1 MTKAKTDKSAEGSR
15 SRSQIIVLF
24 IALIVFIMLLFAN
37 FAYLNTQANYD
48 KQYIGH
54 AGELRVLSQRI
65 AKNATEAAAG
75 KAAAFKL
82 LSDAR
87 NDFAQRWGYLK
98 KGDPATGLPP
108 APATVRPEMRAV
120 QLDWERLLKNTDA
133 ILSSEQTVLSL
144 HQVAATLAET
154 VPQLQIEYEKVVEIL
169 LQRGAPAAQVAMAQR
184 QSLLAERILGAVNTV
199 LAGDENSQQAADAF
213 GRDATR
219 FGQVLNGMLQGNPA
233 LKISQVEDRD
243 ARARLSEI
251 SELFQF
257 VSGSVD
263 EILETSPELFKVRE
277 SASNIFSLS
286 QTLLDEASHLATRFE
301 NLAGGRN
308 TDTIGGYVLGLL
320 ALASIILIG
329 LVMVRETNRQLRET
343 AEKNERNQNAIM
355 RLLDEIEDLADG
367 DLTVTA
373 SVTEDFTG
381 TIADSIN
388 YSVDQLRDL
397 VATINLTA
405 GQVAAAV
412 QETQATAMHLAQ
424 ASEHQAQQI
433 SEASTAISDM
443 AESIDQVSANA
454 AESSAVAERSV
465 EIANKGNEVVHNTIH
480 GMDNIREQIQ
490 DTAKRIKRLGESS
503 QEIGDIVSLIDDIA
517 DQTNIL
523 ALNAAIQ
530 ASMAGDAGRGFA
542 VVADEVQRLAERS
555 SAATRQI
562 ETLVRAIQTDTNE
575 AVISMEQTTTE
586 VVRGARL
593 AQDAGVALE
602 EIEGVSKTLA
612 ALIQSISNAA
622 QQQTSSAGQIS
633 LTMNVIQQITSQ
645 TSSGSTATAE
655 SIGNLAKM
663 ASQLR
668 RSVSGFTL
676 PAASAT
682 GLKSVSG
689 VVMGDRH
696 DYVALEWVKG
706 EIAETLK
713 QAHQAIEAVL
723 DDPQAS
729 PGLDEC
735 LDYIHQ
741 VHGSL
746 QMVEFYGAALL
757 AEEMEHLVEALQ
769 HERVS
774 HRDEALHLL
783 LQALGQLPI
792 YLDRVQGARRD
803 LPLVVLPLINDLR
816 SARGES
822 LLSETSLFS
831 PQLPELPPLSA
842 RSTGAAGAGRTAER
856 AAQIAP
862 DAANGLG
869 RFAARAG

>member
-1 MTKAKTDKSAEGSR
+1 MTTATTPKPQAGSR

-37 FAYLNTQANYD
+37 FAYLNTQSTYD

-54 AGELRVLSQRI
+54 DGELRVLSQRI

-82 LSDAR
+82 LAEAR
-87 NDFAQRWGYLK
+87 NDFARRWGYLK
-98 KGDPATGLPP
+98 KGDPDTGLPA
-108 APATVRPEMRAV
+108 APSAVRAEMRAV
-120 QLDWERLLKNTDA
+120 QTDWEALLKNTDA
-133 ILSSEQTVLSL
+133 ILASEQTVLSL

-154 VPQLQIEYEKVVEIL
+154 VPQLQMESEKVVDIL
-169 LQRGAPAAQVAMAQR
+169 LQRGAPASQVALAQR

-199 LAGDENSQQAADAF
+199 LAGDETAVQAADAF
-213 GRDATR
+213 GRDANR
-219 FGQVLNGMLQGNPA
+219 FGQVLTGMLQGNPG
-233 LKISQVEDRD
+233 LRITQVEDQD
-243 ARARLSEI
+243 ARARLAEI
-251 SELFQF
+251 AELFEF

-263 EILETSPELFKVRE
+263 EILETSPQLFQVRA
-277 SASNIFSLS
+277 SANNIFNLS
-286 QTLLDEASHLATRFE
+286 QTLLDEASHLATGFE
-301 NLAGGRN
+301 NLAGGRSF
-308 TDTIGGYVLGLL
+308 DTIGGYVLGLL

-329 LVMVRETNRQLRET
+329 LVMVRATNQQLRET

-405 GQVAAAV
+405 GQVAGAV
-412 QETQATAMHLAQ
+412 QDTQATAMHLAQ

-433 SEASTAISDM
+433 AEASTAIEQM
-443 AESIDQVSANA
+443 AQSIDQVSANA

-562 ETLVRAIQTDTNE
+562 ETLVRAIQADTNE

-633 LTMNVIQQITSQ
+633 LTMNVIQQITTQ

-676 PAASAT
+676 PAP
-682 GLKSVSG
+682 
-689 VVMGDRH
+689 
-696 DYVALEWVKG
+696 
-706 EIAETLK
+706 K
-713 QAHQAIEAVL
+713 QA
-723 DDPQAS
+723 DD
-729 PGLDEC
+729 
-735 LDYIHQ
+735 
-741 VHGSL
+741 
-746 QMVEFYGAALL
+746 
-757 AEEMEHLVEALQ
+757 
-769 HERVS
+769 
-774 HRDEALHLL
+774 
-783 LQALGQLPI
+783 
-792 YLDRVQGARRD
+792 
-803 LPLVVLPLINDLR
+803 
-816 SARGES
+816 
-822 LLSETSLFS
+822 
-831 PQLPELPPLSA
+831 
-842 RSTGAAGAGRTAER
+842 
-856 AAQIAP
+856 
-862 DAANGLG
+862 
-869 RFAARAG
+869 

>member
-1 MTKAKTDKSAEGSR
+1 MTKAKTGKPLEGSR

-37 FAYLNTQANYD
+37 FAYLNTQATYD

-82 LSDAR
+82 LGDAR
-87 NDFAQRWGYLK
+87 NDFARRWGYLK
-98 KGDPATGLPP
+98 KGDPDTGLPG
-108 APATVRPEMRAV
+108 APVALRQEMRAV
-120 QLDWERLLKNTDA
+120 QLDWEKLLKNTDA
-133 ILSSEQTVLSL
+133 ILASEQTVLSL

-154 VPQLQIEYEKVVEIL
+154 VPQLQVEYEKVVEIL

-199 LAGDENSQQAADAF
+199 LAGDENAVQAADAF
-213 GRDATR
+213 GRDAAR
-219 FGQVLNGMLQGNPA
+219 FGQVLNGMLQGNPG
-233 LKISQVEDRD
+233 LKISQVEDPD
-243 ARARLSEI
+243 ARGRLAEI
-251 SELFQF
+251 SELFEF

-263 EILETSPELFKVRE
+263 EILETSPELFQVRE

-286 QTLLDEASHLATRFE
+286 QTLLDEASLLASGFE
-301 NLAGGRN
+301 NLAGSRKL
-308 TDTIGGYVLGLL
+308 DTIGGYVLGLL

-405 GQVAAAV
+405 GQVAGAV
-412 QETQATAMHLAQ
+412 QETQATAMQLAE

-433 SEASTAISDM
+433 SEASTAINEM
-443 AESIDQVSANA
+443 AQSIDQVSANA

-542 VVADEVQRLAERS
+542 VVADEVQRLAARS

-676 PAASAT
+676 PATRGPA
-682 GLKSVSG
+682 
-689 VVMGDRH
+689 
-696 DYVALEWVKG
+696 
-706 EIAETLK
+706 
-713 QAHQAIEAVL
+713 
-723 DDPQAS
+723 P
-729 PGLDEC
+729 
-735 LDYIHQ
+735 
-741 VHGSL
+741 
-746 QMVEFYGAALL
+746 
-757 AEEMEHLVEALQ
+757 
-769 HERVS
+769 
-774 HRDEALHLL
+774 
-783 LQALGQLPI
+783 
-792 YLDRVQGARRD
+792 
-803 LPLVVLPLINDLR
+803 NDNR
-816 SARGES
+816 
-822 LLSETSLFS
+822 
-831 PQLPELPPLSA
+831 
-842 RSTGAAGAGRTAER
+842 
-856 AAQIAP
+856 
-862 DAANGLG
+862 
-869 RFAARAG
+869 

>member
-1 MTKAKTDKSAEGSR
+1 MTKAKTGKPLEGSR

-37 FAYLNTQANYD
+37 FAYLNTQATYD

-82 LSDAR
+82 LGDAR
-87 NDFAQRWGYLK
+87 NDFARRWGYLK
-98 KGDPATGLPP
+98 KGDPDTGLPG
-108 APATVRPEMRAV
+108 APVALRQEMRAV
-120 QLDWERLLKNTDA
+120 QLDWEKLLKNTDA
-133 ILSSEQTVLSL
+133 ILASEQTVLSL

-154 VPQLQIEYEKVVEIL
+154 VPQLQVEYEKVVEIL

-199 LAGDENSQQAADAF
+199 LAGDENAVQAADAF
-213 GRDATR
+213 GRDAAR
-219 FGQVLNGMLQGNPA
+219 FGQALKGMLQGNPG
-233 LKISQVEDRD
+233 LKISQVEDPD
-243 ARARLSEI
+243 ARGRLAEI
-251 SELFQF
+251 SELFEF

-263 EILETSPELFKVRE
+263 EILETSPELFQVRE

-286 QTLLDEASHLATRFE
+286 QTLLDEASLLASGFE
-301 NLAGGRN
+301 NLAGSRKL
-308 TDTIGGYVLGLL
+308 DTIGGYVLGLL

-405 GQVAAAV
+405 GQVAGAV
-412 QETQATAMHLAQ
+412 QETQATAMQLAE

-433 SEASTAISDM
+433 SEASTAINEM
-443 AESIDQVSANA
+443 AQSIDQVSANA

-676 PAASAT
+676 PATRGPA
-682 GLKSVSG
+682 
-689 VVMGDRH
+689 
-696 DYVALEWVKG
+696 
-706 EIAETLK
+706 
-713 QAHQAIEAVL
+713 
-723 DDPQAS
+723 P
-729 PGLDEC
+729 
-735 LDYIHQ
+735 
-741 VHGSL
+741 
-746 QMVEFYGAALL
+746 
-757 AEEMEHLVEALQ
+757 
-769 HERVS
+769 
-774 HRDEALHLL
+774 
-783 LQALGQLPI
+783 
-792 YLDRVQGARRD
+792 
-803 LPLVVLPLINDLR
+803 NDNR
-816 SARGES
+816 
-822 LLSETSLFS
+822 
-831 PQLPELPPLSA
+831 
-842 RSTGAAGAGRTAER
+842 
-856 AAQIAP
+856 
-862 DAANGLG
+862 
-869 RFAARAG
+869 